1 MLIYQKNSTSV
12 IFPICLVLNLI
23 LQQWSNRVRLAVF
36 TDRARRLFNVQTQYP
51 YVRDETVFMV
61 CVAQTHL
68 SRKSQLWALSL
79 FPAENKVHF
88 VLSPSLALF
97 CVFESKWHCMHM
109 LPPHKWWAL
118 QIFAYAN
125 CRPSHRLPL
134 ANVILPMGAGPLLR
148 CALPTFIPWLEH
160 ADLDCVAWVLPS
172 CSCSNFPTNLIF
184 AEGKVLR
191 KKKQN
196 KTNFFLK
203 FHCLFLYR
211 GRETRILSEVSTRQ
225 DRQFFR
231 TSWVSVDE
239 TFRSKKKASNA
250 MLHILF

>member
-1 MLIYQKNSTSV
+1 MGRDVCLTFKHSILMSEMRLFSWSVSLKLIYPERVSCGRWVS
-12 IFPICLVLNLI
+12 FPQRTKYTLFWVHHSPYSAFLKLNGH
-23 LQQWSNRVRLAVF
+23 
-36 TDRARRLFNVQTQYP
+36 
-51 YVRDETVFMV
+51 
-61 CVAQTHL
+61 CTHT
-68 SRKSQLWALSL
+68 
-79 FPAENKVHF
+79 
-88 VLSPSLALF
+88 
-97 CVFESKWHCMHM
+97 

>member
-1 MLIYQKNSTSV
+1 
-12 IFPICLVLNLI
+12 
-23 LQQWSNRVRLAVF
+23 
-36 TDRARRLFNVQTQYP
+36 
-51 YVRDETVFMV
+51 MV

-79 FPAENKVHF
+79 FPSENKVHF

-125 CRPSHRLPL
+125 CRTSHRLPL

-184 AEGKVLR
+184 AEGKILR

-196 KTNFFLK
+196 KKKYFFKASLP
-203 FHCLFLYR
+203 FPGIEGERQGFCPRFPL
-211 GRETRILSEVSTRQ
+211 GRVVSSSEPPGSVWMRLSEVRRRHQMPCYTFSFKRKLELA
-225 DRQFFR
+225 
-231 TSWVSVDE
+231 SEAVSA
-239 TFRSKKKASNA
+239 FKKK
-250 MLHILF
+250 ILNFVVKK

>member
-1 MLIYQKNSTSV
+1 MGRDVCLMFKHSILMSEMRLFSWSVSLKLIYPERVSCGRWVS
-12 IFPICLVLNLI
+12 FPQRTKYTLFWVHHSPYSAFLKLNGH
-23 LQQWSNRVRLAVF
+23 
-36 TDRARRLFNVQTQYP
+36 
-51 YVRDETVFMV
+51 
-61 CVAQTHL
+61 CTHT
-68 SRKSQLWALSL
+68 
-79 FPAENKVHF
+79 
-88 VLSPSLALF
+88 
-97 CVFESKWHCMHM
+97 

-125 CRPSHRLPL
+125 CRPSHLLPL

-191 KKKQN
+191 KRS
-196 KTNFFLK
+196 KTKRNIFLK
-203 FHCLFLYR
+203 LHCLFLYR

-231 TSWVSVDE
+231 TSWVSLDE
-239 TFRSKKKASNA
+239 TFRSKEKASNA